1 MKIPLSWLKE
11 FVDILMPVEDLAQRL
26 TLSGM
31 EVVDIHYLGV
41 EGGELPW
48 DADKILVCN
57 ILEVLPH
64 PNADRLVLAEVDYGA
79 EKTHTVVTGAPNL
92 FPYRG
97 QGRLSHPLKS
107 VFAREG
113 AKLYDGHA
121 EGKVITTLKGRL
133 VRGVMS
139 DAMLCSEK
147 ELGISDE
154 HEGIL
159 LLEDE
164 APVGMPLRD
173 FMGEVVLELDFT
185 PNYARCLS
193 LVGMA
198 REIAALTGGEL
209 HIPNPTVT
217 AEGAPLAGRASV
229 SIADPNLCPR
239 FTIGLIEGVTVG
251 TSPRWMQRRLVNAGM
266 RPINVVVDISNYVML
281 EWGQP
286 THAFDADRVQD
297 QHLIVRNA
305 EPGEKLITLDGK
317 ERDLTPHPDGDLH
330 HAPLL
335 VCDATGP
342 LGIAGVMGGE
352 ASEVRATTTRILFEA
367 AIWEPVQI
375 RKTARAFKLP
385 SEASRRF
392 ERGVDYN
399 LPLIAQRRGLELM
412 RQYAGGVVAEGFVDE
427 YPRPWQAVV
436 LDLTPSEV
444 ARIVGVRLGAHS
456 IAEMLER
463 LGFACEVIGGGGAG
477 DFAALAIEP
486 VIRVTVPSFRL
497 DVSILADLCEEVARV
512 YGYDRIPPTRLAD
525 ELPPPDFHADVE
537 LEQRA
542 RDLLSSSGLNEV
554 ITHSLT
560 NMDLVAKVD
569 PAEAV
574 AERYLKLSNPST
586 PERVYM
592 RRSLLPTLLDAL
604 ADNLREGERAVIF
617 EVGRVYLAQ
626 EQPGADGKWLPDEP
640 RRVAI
645 AMAGPRSALSWSTAN
660 AEPLDFY
667 DLKGVVETLAARLG
681 LGQRLSFTP
690 LTEDERF
697 HRGRAAEIWLASETP
712 SASPQSVGVMGE
724 VHPAVRERMELSSGR
739 VLAAE
744 FDLEAF
750 LAAAQP
756 PKYKTISRYPATV
769 QDLAIVA
776 ALSQPTAY
784 ISSVIERAAGDLL
797 ESLTLF
803 DVYSGPQVG
812 EGKRSLAYRLVFRA
826 PDRTLNDEAVA
837 KVRAKIVKALER
849 EAGATIRG

>member
-1 MKIPLSWLKE
+1 MKIPISWLKE
-11 FVDILMPVEDLAQRL
+11 FVDIPMPVEELAQRL

-31 EVVDIHYLGV
+31 EVVNVQYIGV

-48 DADKILVCN
+48 DAEKILVCN
-57 ILEVLPH
+57 ILEVMPH
-64 PNADRLVLAEVDYGA
+64 PNADRLVLALVDYGGP
-79 EKTHTVVTGAPNL
+79 EPHTVVTGAPNL

-97 QGRLSHPLKS
+97 QGRLTHPLKS

-113 AKLYDGHA
+113 ARLYDGHA
-121 EGKVITTLKGRL
+121 EGKVLTTLKGRP

-147 ELGISDE
+147 ELGISDD

-159 LLEDE
+159 FLEE
-164 APVGMPLRD
+164 NAPVGMPLRD
-173 FMGEVVLELDFT
+173 FMGEVVLELEFT

-193 LVGMA
+193 IIGMA
-198 REIAALTGGEL
+198 REVAALTGGEL
-209 HIPNPTVT
+209 HIPEVQVV
-217 AEGAPLAGRASV
+217 AEGEPIAGRTGV
-229 SIADPNLCPR
+229 TIEDPNLCPR
-239 FTIGLIEGVTVG
+239 FTIGLIEGVQVG
-251 TSPRWMQRRLVNAGM
+251 KSPQWMQRRLINAGM
-266 RPINVVVDISNYVML
+266 RPINVVVDISNYVMI

-297 QHLIVRNA
+297 QQFIVRNA
-305 EPGEKLITLDGK
+305 RPGEKLLTLDGK
-317 ERDLTPHPDGDLH
+317 ERDLTPRADSDLR

-342 LGIAGVMGGE
+342 LGLAGVMGGE
-352 ASEVRATTTRILFEA
+352 ASEVRETTTRILFEA

-399 LPLIAQRRGLELM
+399 LPLIAQRRSLELM
-412 RQYAGGVVAEGFVDE
+412 REYAGGTVAQGFVDA
-427 YPRPWQAVV
+427 YPRPWQTLV

-444 ARIVGVRLGAHS
+444 ARIVGVRLGAHA

-463 LGFACEVIGGGGAG
+463 LGFGCEVIGGGGAG

-486 VIRVTVPSFRL
+486 VVRVTVPSFRL
-497 DVSILADLCEEVARV
+497 DVSMLADLCEEVARV

-542 RDLLSSSGLNEV
+542 RDLLSGSGLNEV

-560 NMDLVAKVD
+560 NMELVARVD
-569 PAEAV
+569 PDEAV
-574 AERYLKLSNPST
+574 PEKYLKLSNPST

-592 RRSLLPTLLDAL
+592 RRSLLPTLLDAM
-604 ADNLREGERAVIF
+604 ADNLREGERGAIF
-617 EVGRVYLAQ
+617 EVGRVYLPP
-626 EQPGADGKWLPDEP
+626 EKPGEGGNWLPSEP

-645 AMAGPRSALSWSTAN
+645 AMAGPRSELSWSTAN

-667 DLKGVVETLAARLG
+667 DLKGVVEVLASRMG
-681 LGQRLSFTP
+681 LGKRISFVP

-697 HRGRAAEIWLASETP
+697 HRGRAAEILLEK
-712 SASPQSVGVMGE
+712 QSVGVMGE
-724 VHPAVRERMELSSGR
+724 VHPAVRDRMELSIGR

-744 FDLEAF
+744 IDLDAF
-750 LAAAQP
+750 IAAAEP
-756 PKYKTISRYPATV
+756 AKYKTISRYPATV

-776 ALSQPTAY
+776 PLSVPTAQVAM
-784 ISSVIERAAGDLL
+784 IIERAAGELL

-812 EGKRSLAYRLVFRA
+812 EGNRSLAYRLVFRA
-826 PDRTLNDEAVA
+826 VDRTLNDEAVT
-837 KVRAKIVKALER
+837 KLRAKIIKALER
-849 EAGATIRG
+849 EAGASIRG